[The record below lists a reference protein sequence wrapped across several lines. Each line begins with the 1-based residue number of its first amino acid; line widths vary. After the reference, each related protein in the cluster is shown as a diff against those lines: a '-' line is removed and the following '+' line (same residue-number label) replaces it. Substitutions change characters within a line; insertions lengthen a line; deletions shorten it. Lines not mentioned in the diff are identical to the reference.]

1 MTGTA
6 HPTLIVLDVNETLSD
21 MSPLASAFEEVGA
34 PRAAAPLWF
43 ATTLR
48 DGFALGMAGQ
58 NAPFLDLAKD
68 VLRTVLAPYVAD
80 EQQRDAAVE
89 SVLGAFGAL
98 DTHPDVPDAL
108 RDLREAGIRLVTLSN
123 GSARV
128 AESLLGRAGLTDTVE
143 QMLSVEDAPAW
154 KPDPRAYGYALH
166 RTGVAAERAMLVAT
180 HPWDVDGA
188 ARAGLRTAWVNR
200 SGIATPRRSGPRT
213 SRCRASPTCR
223 WRSRP
228 ADEHRLRL
236 RGARDGAPGVVDQ
249 LGLDHDRGAALVH
262 QASGGRD
269 HALAG
274 APDEDGARRDGAGA
288 GALGQVEEGHGA
300 ADRVRQRHQ
309 RAAVQRS
316 AGVVSRSCQRTVPT
330 TVCGSAE
337 TSSRPR
343 VVPSGISV
351 LRASVVSSMPQFY
364 RLARFAGT

>member
-21 MSPLASAFEEVGA
+21 MSPLASAFEDVGA

-58 NAPFLDLAKD
+58 NPPFLELAKD

-80 EQQRDAAVE
+80 EQQRDAAVQ
-89 SVLGAFGAL
+89 SVLDAFAEL

-128 AESLLGRAGLTDTVE
+128 AETLLGRAGLSEVVE
-143 QMLSVEDAPAW
+143 QLLSVEDAPAW
-154 KPDPRAYGYALH
+154 KPDPRAYEYALQ

-200 SGIATPRRSGPRT
+200 SGIGYPASFRPRT
-213 SRCRASPTCR
+213 
-223 WRSRP
+223 
-228 ADEHRLRL
+228 
-236 RGARDGAPGVVDQ
+236 
-249 LGLDHDRGAALVH
+249 
-262 QASGGRD
+262 
-269 HALAG
+269 
-274 APDEDGARRDGAGA
+274 
-288 GALGQVEEGHGA
+288 
-300 ADRVRQRHQ
+300 
-309 RAAVQRS
+309 
-316 AGVVSRSCQRTVPT
+316 
-330 TVCGSAE
+330 
-337 TSSRPR
+337 
-343 VVPSGISV
+343 
-351 LRASVVSSMPQFY
+351 
-364 RLARFAGT
+364 

>member
-21 MSPLASAFEEVGA
+21 MSPLASTFEEVGA

-89 SVLGAFGAL
+89 TVLGAFGAL

-154 KPDPRAYGYALH
+154 KPDPRAYGYALP

-200 SGIATPRRSGPRT
+200 SGIAYPS
-213 SRCRASPTCR
+213 SF
-223 WRSRP
+223 RP
-228 ADEHRLRL
+228 AD
-236 RGARDGAPGVVDQ
+236 V
-249 LGLDHDRGAALVH
+249 
-262 QASGGRD
+262 
-269 HALAG
+269 
-274 APDEDGARRDGAGA
+274 
-288 GALGQVEEGHGA
+288 
-300 ADRVRQRHQ
+300 
-309 RAAVQRS
+309 
-316 AGVVSRSCQRTVPT
+316 TVP
-330 TVCGSAE
+330 S
-337 TSSRPR
+337 
-343 VVPSGISV
+343 
-351 LRASVVSSMPQFY
+351 
-364 RLARFAGT
+364 LADLPMALTAG